1 MVDKAT
7 LDLLL
12 TNLQRY
18 VSVLRDLSTVPRDA
32 FLGNPD
38 KIGNAKYHFVIAIE
52 CAIDIA
58 NHVIASE
65 NFRFP
70 KDNADSFAVLV
81 ERGVIEEG
89 LRVVLPARA
98 RFRNRLVH
106 MYFDVDDA
114 RVWEFL
120 GTSLPDFDRFA
131 RAVAERY
138 RDETG

>member
-12 TNLQRY
+12 SSLRRY
-18 VSVLRDLSTVPRDA
+18 AMVLRTISLVPRDA

-70 KDNADSFAVLV
+70 TDNADSFTVL
-81 ERGVIEEG
+81 IDEG
-89 LRVVLPARA
+89 IVPPAMRDSLQAMA

-106 MYFDVDDA
+106 LYFDVDDS

-120 GTSLPDFDRFA
+120 QTSLGDLDSFA
-131 RAVAERY
+131 RSVAERFS
-138 RDETG
+138 GN